1 MKASKRDVS
10 LHGVLVGKIWMP
22 ACECTKDVT
31 LAESDFRH
39 SDNSRPTLRDF
50 ALKATN
56 DGDFQSCSLTSDSV
70 FEFKRIRETGT
81 RRITQRRFFQVSQ
94 FPSVADC
101 IDARESCEVCQSE
114 ED

>member
-1 MKASKRDVS
+1 MPNTRREVS
-10 LHGVLVGKIWMP
+10 LHGVLVGRIWMP
-22 ACECTKDVT
+22 ACEWTKDIS

-56 DGDFQSCSLTSDSV
+56 DGDFQSCSLTADSV
-70 FEFKRIRETGT
+70 FEFRRIRETGT

-101 IDARESCEVCQSE
+101 VDARESCEVLPE